1 MAAQDGDDGTAGRGG
16 RPADRRRSGRPVPRR
31 TWRTPLRVVV
41 TVLPVLIGLFLIG
54 QAVVASIGGDIRRWE
69 FALGVVALA
78 LTFAG
83 RLVPEE

>member
-1 MAAQDGDDGTAGRGG
+1 MASGGSSAGKSSGWG
-16 RPADRRRSGRPVPRR
+16 WRRSLRLALTVVP
-31 TWRTPLRVVV
+31 PLVGV
-41 TVLPVLIGLFLIG
+41 FLIG

-69 FALGVVALA
+69 FVLGAVCLC

>member
-1 MAAQDGDDGTAGRGG
+1 VAAGG
-16 RPADRRRSGRPVPRR
+16 SSGSWRKVLRLALTVVP
-31 TWRTPLRVVV
+31 PLVGVV
-41 TVLPVLIGLFLIG
+41 LIG

-69 FALGVVALA
+69 FVLGAVCLC

>member
-1 MAAQDGDDGTAGRGG
+1 M
-16 RPADRRRSGRPVPRR
+16 PP
-31 TWRTPLRVVV
+31 
-41 TVLPVLIGLFLIG
+41 LIGVVLIG

-69 FALGVVALA
+69 FALGAVCLC

>member
-1 MAAQDGDDGTAGRGG
+1 MTTGRSSA
-16 RPADRRRSGRPVPRR
+16 RVWLRA
-31 TWRTPLRVVV
+31 LRVGLTVV
-41 TVLPVLIGLFLIG
+41 PPLVGIVLIA

-69 FALGVVALA
+69 FALGALCLC

>member
-1 MAAQDGDDGTAGRGG
+1 VAAGGSSGSWRRALRTALTV
-16 RPADRRRSGRPVPRR
+16 VP
-31 TWRTPLRVVV
+31 PLVGV
-41 TVLPVLIGLFLIG
+41 FLIG

-69 FALGVVALA
+69 FVLGAVCLC